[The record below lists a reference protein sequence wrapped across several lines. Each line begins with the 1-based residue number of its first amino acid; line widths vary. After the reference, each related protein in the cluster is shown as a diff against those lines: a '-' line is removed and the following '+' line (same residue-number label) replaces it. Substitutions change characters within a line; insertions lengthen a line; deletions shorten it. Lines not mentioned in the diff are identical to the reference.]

1 MEVFFHARFFRR
13 VELVPAPLFLAK
25 WSHHAMPSP
34 RGEDAELCS
43 PDAVLPDVT
52 RHGNF
57 VSASLDRYRPPS
69 LLPEEK
75 VPNFVRRMPC
85 CLTSRAMA
93 ISFLH
98 RSTGAAP
105 KPSPRGEGAEL
116 CSPDAVEASRLPPVP
131 SGACLTSS
139 LVCFCITC
147 QAFFLSERKPAS
159 APCAAP
165 ASRTNGR
172 HVAPRPAVPHHAA
185 PQPVDPHHAAPRPAV
200 PHHAAP
206 RPACPAPA
214 PFPAAAGF
222 PQTFHRVFHIFAG
235 FPQWLSFPLAFL
247 ERDRVRSS
255 ESWVL
260 PAA

>member
-1 MEVFFHARFFRR
+1 MHVFF
-13 VELVPAPLFLAK
+13 VGWSLCPPLF
-25 WSHHAMPSP
+25 
-34 RGEDAELCS
+34 
-43 PDAVLPDVT
+43 
-52 RHGNF
+52 
-57 VSASLDRYRPPS
+57 SLRSGRIARC

-75 VPNFVRRMPC
+75 MPNFVRRMRC
-85 CLTSRAMA
+85 CLTSRTMA

-105 KPSPRGEGAEL
+105 KPSPRGEDAEL

-165 ASRTNGR
+165 ASRTNGHR
-172 HVAPRPAVPHHAA
+172 
-185 PQPVDPHHAAPRPAV
+185 AAPRPAV
-200 PHHAAP
+200 PHHVAP

-247 ERDRVRSS
+247 ERDSVRSS